1 MQASGFWAFVSS
13 FKQYARDQE
22 LCVKGQVTGPF
33 SFGLTVTDEFNRPII
48 YHQAYYEAVVTALSL
63 HAAWQAAR
71 LKELHPH
78 VLMLIDEPYL
88 ASYGSALV
96 SVDRDLVVRSI
107 NEVINRIHE
116 AGALAGLHCCGNTDW
131 SLLLGTK
138 ADIINFDAWGYFERF
153 ALYPEAV
160 EDFLSRGGVLAWGI
174 VPTLEF
180 TGEETVEDLIVK
192 LENGIR
198 KLASKKV
205 SEEFL
210 RQRSLLT
217 SSCGMGLMTV
227 ENSKKAM
234 ELLAEL
240 SKRMREKYF

>member
-1 MQASGFWAFVSS
+1 MQIF
-13 FKQYARDQE
+13 
-22 LCVKGQVTGPF
+22 KGQIVGPITY
-33 SFGLTVTDEFNRPII
+33 G
-48 YHQAYYEAVVTALSL
+48 LSL
-63 HAAWQAAR
+63 QDENGKNVIHNEVAFDALIKGFLLRGRWLIEQM
-71 LKELHPH
+71 KKVCEK
-78 VLMLIDEPYL
+78 VIFFIDEPGL
-88 ASYGSALV
+88 SGYGSAFF
-96 SVDRDLVVRSI
+96 SI
-107 NEVINRIHE
+107 DGGTITTRLNEAIEEFQNQ
-116 AGALAGLHCCGNTDW
+116 GAWVGIHCCGNTDW

-198 KLASKKV
+198 KLASKKF

-240 SKRMREKYF
+240 SRRMREKYF